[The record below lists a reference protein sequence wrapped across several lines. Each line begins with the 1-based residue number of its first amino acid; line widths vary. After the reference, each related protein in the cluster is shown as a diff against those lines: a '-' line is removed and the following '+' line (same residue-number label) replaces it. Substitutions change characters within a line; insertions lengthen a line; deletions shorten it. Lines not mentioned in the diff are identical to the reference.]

1 MKFKILL
8 DLDQNEREDC
18 VLTITENG
26 TKVFVPNDEK
36 NKDWKTY
43 QQWLADGNEP
53 EVFEP

>member
-1 MKFKILL
+1 MEFKILL

-18 VLTITENG
+18 VLMITENG

-36 NKDWKTY
+36 NKDWKIY